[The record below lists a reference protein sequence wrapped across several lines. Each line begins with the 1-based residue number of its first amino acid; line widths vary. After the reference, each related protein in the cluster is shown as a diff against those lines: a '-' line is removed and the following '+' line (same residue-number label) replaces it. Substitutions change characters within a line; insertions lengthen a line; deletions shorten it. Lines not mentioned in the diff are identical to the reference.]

1 MNIVDMSAAKKGEFA
16 LFIDESGSPKPNPKD
31 NTPYFALGGVLV
43 KRVEEEFIEKG
54 ETSIQYIEKPSLLLL
69 HKGF

>member
-1 MNIVDMSAAKKGEFA
+1 MSEEKKREFA

-43 KRVEEEFIEKG
+43 KRVDEQESEKIDCSSNISMKF
-54 ETSIQYIEKPSLLLL
+54 EN
-69 HKGF
+69 